1 VDLLCHSKGFVPL
14 IGVFIYLC
22 IINYYQNNLKKT
34 MDKDFEIKFGKS
46 SSPMYLEAIKMAKKF
61 SDFTPIGEISNFN
74 IIRPDKN
81 EIYNKFRVYESLYSL
96 ICNWKSTVVTYQNQ
110 HIEKYTYNNLLGI
123 IIRCSKRYQES
134 YDKEHYCNLSPSEE
148 GWGCKFL
155 TDMIKHLE
163 SNRNYYPNRNYWYK
177 FGRFESDKVWKIDKK
192 IIHDYL
198 EREVESRKI
207 YHCPIFSLETAYK
220 YVDQLPDTIDLN
232 LCDDWEIVYQE
243 VFQGTDIQSKPISI
257 RHIRKENETIIGQD
271 LGINQEHYVGEDFG
285 AGVEIRLSV
294 PDGLFTDIK
303 HPKRYIPDVTF
314 EDIGGID
321 EIIEQ
326 IREVIELP
334 LKRPEFYQH
343 LGVKPHRG
351 VLLYGEPGNGK
362 TLIAKAI
369 ANEVKAHFIPI
380 SGPELLNKYYG
391 QSEENLRNV
400 FKEARELQPS
410 IICCD
415 EIDSI
420 AQKRTDDE
428 SGRIDSKFVNQLL
441 TLMDGMESHGNVT
454 VLASTNRPELI
465 DTALLRPGRFDYKIE
480 IKNPD
485 EIGCYK
491 IFMVATRKMPLDD
504 NFEINRIIPRLLGC
518 SGAEIVFITQ
528 EAAIIALRRT
538 VNLKD
543 IIIEEERSN
552 VNLNQLKVNRE
563 DFIHAIEKLR
573 INEINKK

>member
-1 VDLLCHSKGFVPL
+1 MLSIFV
-14 IGVFIYLC
+14 
-22 IINYYQNNLKKT
+22 
-34 MDKDFEIKFGKS
+34 
-46 SSPMYLEAIKMAKKF
+46 MYL
-61 SDFTPIGEISNFN
+61 D
-74 IIRPDKN
+74 
-81 EIYNKFRVYESLYSL
+81 EIYNKYKVYQPLYSL
-96 ICNWKSTVVTYQNQ
+96 ICSWKSTVLTYRNQ
-110 HIEKYTYNNLLGI
+110 HIQKYTYNDLLGI
-123 IIRCSKRYQES
+123 IIQCAKGYNGSHNNEL
-134 YDKEHYCNLSPSEE
+134 YCNLTPLQE

-177 FGRFESDKVWKIDKK
+177 FGRFESDMVWKIDKK

-198 EREVESRKI
+198 EREVECRKI
-207 YHCPIFSLETAYK
+207 YHCPIFSIGTTHQ
-220 YVDQLPDTIDLN
+220 YVDQLPDTIDLSLSEN
-232 LCDDWEIVYQE
+232 WEIEYQE
-243 VFQGTDIQSKPISI
+243 DFQGTTILKKPISI
-257 RHIRKENETIIGQD
+257 RHISKENESI
-271 LGINQEHYVGEDFG
+271 VGEDFG
-285 AGVEIRLSV
+285 ISQGCNVGGEFGAGIGIKISIPNE
-294 PDGLFTDIK
+294 LFAKIN
-303 HPKRYIPDVTF
+303 HSKRNIPEVTF

-321 EIIEQ
+321 EVIEQ

-343 LGVKPHRG
+343 LGVKPHKG

-400 FKEARELQPS
+400 FIEARELQPS
-410 IICCD
+410 IIFFD

-420 AQKRTDDE
+420 AQTRTDDE
-428 SGRIDSKFVNQLL
+428 NGRIDSKFVNQLL
-441 TLMDGMESHGNVT
+441 TLMDGMESYGNVT

-491 IFMVATRKMPLDD
+491 IFQVATRKMPLDD
-504 NFEINRIIPRLLGC
+504 NFEISKIIPRIVGC

-528 EAAIIALRRT
+528 AAAMIALRRS

-543 IIIEEERSN
+543 IIIEDEHSN
-552 VNLNQLKVNRE
+552 VNLNQLKVTRE
-563 DFIHAIEKLR
+563 DFIHAIERLR
-573 INEINKK
+573 TNDINKK